1 MSGPTSSVRRRM
13 ILGALLLL
21 VIAAGLGSRRYGDAL
36 PDFVA
41 ANAGDLLWTVAVYL
55 TLAILAPT
63 CSPVKLGLS
72 ALAISFAVEFS
83 QLIDVAWLNAIRKTL
98 PGRLLLGA
106 GFLGIDLLRYL
117 AGAVIAT
124 LLDEWFTRRLKS

>member
-1 MSGPTSSVRRRM
+1 MSGPTSSVRRLM

-36 PDFVA
+36 PEFVA

-63 CSPVKLGLS
+63 WSPVKLGLS

-83 QLIDVAWLNAIRKTL
+83 QLIDVDWLNAVRKTL
-98 PGRLLLGA
+98 PGHLLLGT
-106 GFLGIDLLRYL
+106 GFLGNDLLRYL
-117 AGAVIAT
+117 AGAAIAT
-124 LLDEWFTRRLKS
+124 LLDECFTRRLKS

>member
-1 MSGPTSSVRRRM
+1 M

-36 PDFVA
+36 PEFVA

-63 CSPVKLGLS
+63 WSPVKLGLS

-83 QLIDVAWLNAIRKTL
+83 QLIDVDWLNAVRKTL
-98 PGRLLLGA
+98 PGHLLLGT

-124 LLDEWFTRRLKS
+124 LLDECFTRRLKS